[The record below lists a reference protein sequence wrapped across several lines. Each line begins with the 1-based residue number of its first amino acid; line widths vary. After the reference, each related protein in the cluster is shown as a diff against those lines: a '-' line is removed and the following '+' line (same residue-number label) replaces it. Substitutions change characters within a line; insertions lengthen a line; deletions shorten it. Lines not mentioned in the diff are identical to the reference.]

1 MRFEPLSGWREVA
14 LTERRRKQEKFAH
27 RMLRRLVEEH
37 YPQAEKIRIVLDNL
51 STHSGAAFYE
61 NTSRRRWHASW
72 LRGLRVS
79 ATRRC
84 MALMAVNIMV
94 VEVEISVLVRGSA
107 SLSEDCRTWR
117 RLSGGRRKPGVC
129 VERNRLGAS
138 VVDWRFRTRRMRA

>member
-1 MRFEPLSGWREVA
+1 
-14 LTERRRKQEKFAH
+14 
-27 RMLRRLVEEH
+27 MLRRLVEEH

-51 STHSGAAFYE
+51 STHIGAAFYE

-129 VERNRLGAS
+129 GAIGSERASWIGAS
-138 VVDWRFRTRRMRA
+138 GRGGCAHKAVQSLPLSERVTED